1 MSRANIDPALSQD
14 HLTPPLPS
22 VVQLK
27 VGLDYDSPCKLE
39 PSAPSALKQ

>member
-27 VGLDYDSPCKLE
+27 VGLDYDPCKQE